1 MPSRMLFLGGAGAC
15 GVCGA
20 SAATRRVR
28 LLLRQVAASGSGGA
42 GSARTGRAR
51 LLHSTGKAEGDTVTI
66 GDVSY
71 KLKIPRNPELVPVNY
86 ISDSVAQSV
95 IQHLRW
101 IMQKDLLGQDV
112 FLIGPPGPLR
122 RSIAMQY
129 LELTKREVEY
139 IALSRDT
146 TETDLKQRREIRA
159 GTAYYIDQCAVR
171 AATEGRILVLEG
183 LEKAERNVL
192 PVLNNLLENREMQL
206 EDGRFLMSAERY
218 DKLLKEHNKSELDA
232 WKIVRV
238 SENFRV
244 IALGLPVPRYLGNP
258 LDPPLRSR
266 FQARDVYYL
275 PFKDHLS
282 QLYCIGPNVSTERI
296 SKLLSFATTFCTQE
310 SSALGLPDFPLDT
323 LASAVQI
330 LNCLPMMSIQHI
342 IRWLYPYNVLLGR
355 EGKTA
360 VEDALKRFELQDS
373 ERPVV
378 PTRVLSVN
386 KREDGKVLQADVTI
400 QIAGEAVTFQVPAG
414 TRPLNLHSGTD
425 NFIKTPSHE
434 QQLAEMI
441 LSHMVKDIC
450 LIGEKGC
457 GKTVLAKEFATALGY
472 NIEPVMLYQDMT
484 ARDLLQQR
492 YTLPN
497 GDTSWR
503 PSALITAALEG
514 KLVILD
520 GIHRVNPGTLAV
532 LQRLIHDRDITLYD
546 GTRLLRNERYQKL
559 KEDLQLSDEEL
570 QQRSIFPIQPS
581 FRIIALA
588 EPPVLG
594 SSTQQWLGPE
604 LLTLFLFHD
613 IKPLSKSEEIKVIK
627 GVVPNVPSAAVEQLL
642 KLAHK
647 LRETNDPTAQSLA
660 SSLSTRQ
667 LLRICRRLSQYPDE
681 RLYDAVNK
689 ACLSRFLPNLAK
701 SALHKNLLDSGIEA
715 SPIETLEMEGKGYS
729 CEVDSGT
736 LKIGAVTIPIYNPLE
751 RMKVPDVLF
760 YENTQHMMVMEDMLK
775 DFLLGE
781 HLLLVGN
788 QGVGK
793 NKVVDR
799 FLHLLNRPREYL
811 QLHRDTTVQSL
822 TLQPSVKD
830 GHIVYEDSPLVKAV
844 KKGHILVID
853 EADKAP
859 TNVTCILKTLV
870 ESGEMILSDGRRL
883 LANSASVSGRE
894 NVVVIHPD
902 FRMIVL
908 ANRPG
913 FPFLGNDFFGTLG
926 DIFSCHAIDNP
937 KPSSEL
943 AMLRQYGPAVPE
955 PVLQKLVAAFG
966 ELRSLADQGIINYP
980 YSTREVVNIV
990 KHLQKF
996 PTEGLANVV
1005 RNVFDFDS
1013 YNNEMREI
1021 LIRTLHKHGIPIGAK
1036 PTNVHLAKELPLPVA
1051 KLMGYWK
1058 ASQLGNAQQKLLC
1071 PTKTHHIDI
1080 KGPMYLN
1087 VQAFP
1092 LERHE
1097 ARSLSFTEE
1106 RAFWSLP
1113 LNEVNLVCDVAVAQE
1128 DALYVAT
1135 CNPVSLYVM
1144 DPASKNG
1151 CIIDLYDIF
1160 PRTVGGIW
1168 QPFVTL
1174 APLGNPLKG
1183 QVVLHEEQSNVI
1195 LLVDM
1200 NTGSIRRL
1208 LLSPDVKEGPK
1219 SSSWWGR
1226 KEEQKSHKM
1235 CREFSHKN
1243 WLVFYKEEGSHL
1255 TVLDV
1260 LEGHAHTIA
1269 LPIKLSSVFLVA
1281 EDHWLLV
1288 ESKTNQKYL
1297 LTKPT
1302 HMESEMNGICQLH
1315 ALNEEPAETE
1325 SGIKTEL
1332 HMPQAVSC
1340 DQLSSE
1346 NLSVALGQK
1355 ISSPNRMLSDEH
1367 NYASLIVGFPHLMS
1381 PNEVYSWKRDS
1392 VLGQRQ
1398 PLASDPLYYGK
1409 RSKGGAAKRPN
1420 CVTLAAANQVV
1431 RVLAPGD
1438 VPLKE
1443 LYPKDVTPPEAAG
1456 YLEITDLTTKKL
1468 KYIPIPRPTNLTPY
1482 TSWLSAIS
1490 DTDVLLAALGE
1501 AGVVTVDMG
1510 GNVRLWE
1517 TSLESLQRSLHEWR
1531 TMIGE
1536 ENGRPVQ
1543 ITIERESGLDV
1554 SSPKHGKI
1562 DPDNTPHVGGNMWA
1576 GGTGGR
1582 DTAGLGG
1589 KGGPYRLDAGHK
1601 VYQVS
1606 QAEKDAVPEE
1616 VKKAAR
1622 EMGEKAFKQ
1631 RLKEIQMSEYDAS
1644 TYERF
1649 SGAVRRQV
1657 HLLRIILDNLQAKG
1671 KERQWLRNQAVGE
1684 LDDAKIID
1692 SLTGEKTIYK
1702 RRGDLDPQL
1711 GSPQQKPKRLR
1722 LVVDVSGSMYRF
1734 NGVDGRLERSMEAVC
1749 MVMEAFENYEQKFKY
1764 DITGH
1769 SGDGFNIAVVQN
1781 DNVPKN
1787 NKQRLEIL
1795 KIMHA
1800 HAQFCM
1806 SGDHTL
1812 EGTEHA
1818 IREIAKEEADEYFVI
1833 VLSDANLER
1842 YGIPAARF
1850 AQALTINPK
1859 VNAFAIFIGSL
1870 GDQADRLQRTLPAG
1884 RSFIAMD
1891 TKDIP
1896 QILQQIFTSTM
1907 LSNA

>member
-1 MPSRMLFLGGAGAC
+1 MQARVVCLGRAGVPGGPCA
-15 GVCGA
+15 GS
-20 SAATRRVR
+20 SAARRVR
-28 LLLRQVAASGSGGA
+28 LLLQQVAGLRGGL
-42 GSARTGRAR
+42 RA
-51 LLHSTGKAEGDTVTI
+51 LHNEQGDTVTI

-71 KLKIPRNPELVPVNY
+71 KLRKPKNPELVPVNY
-86 ISDSVAQSV
+86 ISESLAQSV

-139 IALSRDT
+139 MALSRDT

-218 DKLLKEHNKSELDA
+218 DKLLKEHDKEALDA
-232 WKIVRV
+232 WRIVRV
-238 SENFRV
+238 SEDFRV

-282 QLYCIGPNVSTERI
+282 QLYFIGNDVSTERI
-296 SKLLSFATTFCTQE
+296 SQLLSFAMTLCTQE
-310 SSALGLPDFPLDT
+310 SSSLGLPDFPLDS
-323 LASAVQI
+323 LSSAVQI
-330 LNCLPMMSIQHI
+330 LNSFPMMSVQHI
-342 IRWLYPYNVLLGR
+342 INWLYPYNILLGK
-355 EGKTA
+355 EGQTA

-373 ERPVV
+373 RKFSV
-378 PTRVLSVN
+378 PTHVISVTKKEEEEN
-386 KREDGKVLQADVTI
+386 AKSLQADVSI
-400 QIAGEAVTFQVPAG
+400 SIGGEAVTFQVPAG
-414 TRPLNLHSGTD
+414 TQAPVESAGAEGYVRTFH
-425 NFIKTPSHE
+425 HE
-434 QQLAEMI
+434 QLLAQMMQ
-441 LSHMVKDIC
+441 SHMVKDIC
-450 LIGEKGC
+450 LIGQKGC
-457 GKTVLAKEFATALGY
+457 GKTVVAKAFAALLGY
-472 NIEPVMLYQDMT
+472 NIEPIMLYQDMT

-503 PSALITAALEG
+503 PSPLVTAALQG
-514 KLVILD
+514 KLLILD
-520 GIHRVNPGTLAV
+520 GLHRVNPGTLAV
-532 LQRLIHDRDITLYD
+532 LQRLIHDREITLYD
-546 GTRLLRNERYQKL
+546 GSRLLREDRYRKL
-559 KEDLQLSDEEL
+559 QEELQISDEEL
-570 QQRSIFPIQPS
+570 QKRAIFPIHPS

-588 EPPVLG
+588 EPPTVG
-594 SSTQQWLGPE
+594 STTQQWLGPE
-604 LLTLFLFHD
+604 LLTLFLFHYM
-613 IKPLSKSEEIKVIK
+613 KPLSKNEEIKIIK
-627 GVVPNVPSAAVEQLL
+627 KMAPNVARASAEKLL
-642 KLAHK
+642 KLTHK

-660 SSLSTRQ
+660 ASLSTRQ
-667 LLRICRRLSQYPDE
+667 LLRICRRLSHYPDE
-681 RLYDAVNK
+681 SLSHAIHK

-701 SALHKNLLDSGIEA
+701 STLHKNLLDAEIESRPADVQETEGIDHNCEIKSGV
-715 SPIETLEMEGKGYS
+715 LR
-729 CEVDSGT
+729 
-736 LKIGAVTIPIYNPLE
+736 IGSVQIPVYNPCE
-751 RMKVPDVLF
+751 SVKVPDVLF

-793 NKVVDR
+793 NKIVDR

-822 TLQPSVKD
+822 TLQPSVKE
-830 GHIVYEDSPLVKAV
+830 GLIVYEDSPLVKAV
-844 KKGHILVID
+844 KKGHILMID

-870 ESGEMILSDGRRL
+870 ESGEMILSDGRRIVS
-883 LANSASVSGRE
+883 NPSAADGRP
-894 NVVVIHPD
+894 NVIVIHPD
-902 FRMIVL
+902 FRMMVL

-926 DIFSCHAIDNP
+926 DIFSCHAVDNP
-937 KPSSEL
+937 KPNSEL
-943 AMLRQYGPAVPE
+943 AMLHQYGPDVPDS
-955 PVLQKLVAAFG
+955 VLQKLVAAFG

-1013 YNNEMREI
+1013 YNKEMREI

-1036 PTNVHLAKELPLPVA
+1036 PDNVQMAKELPLPDT
-1051 KLMGYWK
+1051 KFMGYWK
-1058 ASQLGNAQQKLLC
+1058 TDHLGKSRRRLLC
-1071 PTKTHHIDI
+1071 PTETHRIDV
-1080 KGPMYLN
+1080 KGPIYAN
-1087 VQAFP
+1087 VQGFP

-1097 ARSLSFTEE
+1097 GRALSFSEE
-1106 RAFWSLP
+1106 LAFWTLP
-1113 LNEVNLVCDVAVAQE
+1113 LNEVNFVCDVASQE
-1128 DALYVAT
+1128 REDGTSLYMAA
-1135 CNPVSLYVM
+1135 CNPVSLYFM
-1144 DPASKNG
+1144 DTSGKTG
-1151 CIIDLYDIF
+1151 YCMDLYDLF
-1160 PRTVGGIW
+1160 PRTLRGVW
-1168 QPFVTL
+1168 QPFVRL
-1174 APLGNPLKG
+1174 APLGSPLQG
-1183 QVVLHEEQSNVI
+1183 QIVLHEEQSHTI
-1195 LLVDM
+1195 LLLDTK
-1200 NTGSIRRL
+1200 TGAVSRL
-1208 LLSPDVKEGPK
+1208 TLLPDIPASRKGT
-1219 SSSWWGR
+1219 SWWGG
-1226 KEEQKSHKM
+1226 KTEQKASHKM
-1235 CREFSHKN
+1235 CKEFAHKN
-1243 WLVFYKEEGSHL
+1243 WLVFYKEEGSFL
-1255 TVLDV
+1255 TIMDV
-1260 LEGHAHTIA
+1260 LGGNAHTIS
-1269 LPIKLSSVFLVA
+1269 LPISLKSVFLVA
-1281 EDHWLLV
+1281 EDRWLLV
-1288 ESKTNQKYL
+1288 ENKTNQKYL
-1297 LTKPT
+1297 LTKPIHLAVEET
-1302 HMESEMNGICQLH
+1302 GVCQLH
-1315 ALNEEPAETE
+1315 TLTEEPEET
-1325 SGIKTEL
+1325 GFGVTTGVDTYV
-1332 HMPQAVSC
+1332 PQAVSREP
-1340 DQLSSE
+1340 LSSE
-1346 NLSVALGQK
+1346 NLSRAVEQK
-1355 ISSPNRMLSDEH
+1355 ISAPNRMFTGRED
-1367 NYASLIVGFPHLMS
+1367 YATVVVGFPDLMS
-1381 PNEVYSWKRDS
+1381 PNEVFSCKRS
-1392 VLGQRQ
+1392 SPLSSRQ
-1398 PLASDPLYYGK
+1398 LSPADPLYYG
-1409 RSKGGAAKRPN
+1409 RGGKGGTAKHTN
-1420 CVTLAAANQVV
+1420 CVTLTAANQVV
-1431 RVLAPGD
+1431 RLLAPGD

-1443 LYPKDVTPPEAAG
+1443 IYPKDVTPPQTAG

-1468 KYIPIPRPTNLTPY
+1468 KYIPIPRSTNLSPY
-1482 TSWLSAIS
+1482 TSWLAMIS
-1490 DTDVLLAALGE
+1490 DTDALLASLGKT
-1501 AGVVTVDMG
+1501 GVATVDMG

-1517 TSLESLQRSLHEWR
+1517 TSLESLEKSLQEWR
-1531 TMIGE
+1531 NMIGQE
-1536 ENGRPVQ
+1536 DGRPVQ
-1543 ITIERESGLDV
+1543 ITIQRDSGLDV

-1562 DPDNTPHVGGNMWA
+1562 DPDNAPHVGGNTWA

-1589 KGGPYRLDAGHK
+1589 KGGPYRLDGGHQ
-1601 VYQVS
+1601 VYQIS

-1657 HLLRIILDNLQAKG
+1657 QSLRIILDNLQAKG
-1671 KERQWLRNQAVGE
+1671 KERQWLRHQAVGE

-1692 SLTGEKTIYK
+1692 SLTGEKAIYK
-1702 RRGDLDPQL
+1702 RRGELDPQL
-1711 GSPQQKPKRLR
+1711 GSPQQKCKRLS

-1734 NGVDGRLERSMEAVC
+1734 NGVDRRLERSMEAVC

-1764 DITGH
+1764 NILGH
-1769 SGDGFNIAVVQN
+1769 SGDGFNIVLVPN
-1781 DNVPKN
+1781 EKVPKN

-1795 KIMHA
+1795 KVIHA

-1818 IREIAKEEADEYFVI
+1818 VREIAKDDADEYFVI

-1842 YGIPAARF
+1842 YGIPPARF
-1850 AQALTINPK
+1850 AQALTIDPK

-1870 GDQADRLQRTLPAG
+1870 GNQADRLQRTLPAG

-1891 TKDIP
+1891 TKEIP

-1907 LSNA
+1907 LSSS